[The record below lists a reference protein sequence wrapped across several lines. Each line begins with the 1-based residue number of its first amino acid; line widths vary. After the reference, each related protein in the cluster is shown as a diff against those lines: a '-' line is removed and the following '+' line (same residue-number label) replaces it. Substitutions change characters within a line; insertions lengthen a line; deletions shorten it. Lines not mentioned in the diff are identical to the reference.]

1 MIKESD
7 ERTAPGLKEAH
18 NPDWLLSADDSDL
31 VLLRSELEEF
41 DIHAE
46 RIYNAVKASPD
57 RYVQRE
63 VNSLISQL
71 KTINKTLGNL
81 ATAWEA
87 DTMATD

>member
-1 MIKESD
+1 MIKESE
-7 ERTAPGLKEAH
+7 ERTAPRLKEAY

-71 KTINKTLGNL
+71 KNINKTLDSL